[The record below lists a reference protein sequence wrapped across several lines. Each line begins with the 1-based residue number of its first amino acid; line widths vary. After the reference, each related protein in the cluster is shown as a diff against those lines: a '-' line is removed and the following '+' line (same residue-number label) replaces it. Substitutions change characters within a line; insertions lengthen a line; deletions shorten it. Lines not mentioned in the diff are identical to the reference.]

1 VASSETALFESLA
14 LRSLAEAIRRR
25 RKAIRH
31 KADHFALERGV
42 DRRDGVAFER
52 LDLSLTRLRRD
63 FHFTFWED
71 ALAWISVR
79 QVHPKKGVIVN
90 IGFHTEIW
98 DVPANVVVARLEST
112 ILKNSDETIRPLWIP
127 PAAQSPSKKMTR

>member
-1 VASSETALFESLA
+1 MAFSETALFENLA
-14 LRSLAEAIRRR
+14 LRSLAEAILRR
-25 RKAIRH
+25 RKAFRH
-31 KADHFALERGV
+31 KSDRFALDRGV
-42 DRRDGVAFER
+42 DRRDGLAFER

-71 ALAWISVR
+71 ALAWISIR

-90 IGFHTEIW
+90 VGFHTEIW
-98 DVPANVVVARLEST
+98 DIPAKVVVARLEST
-112 ILKNSDETIRPLWIP
+112 ILKNSERTIRPLWIP